1 MPLNK
6 LSSLGI
12 ENRQLDWFRNDRH
25 KRTQVV
31 EFLSVPSSPEAVAVS
46 FSTVNPGTAAKFF
59 LQLNYLPQVLIECIM
74 LMYADDTTLL
84 FSTPQ
89 ASSIEDTLNGEE
101 NFGFALIVCL

>member
-1 MPLNK
+1 MCCPGLCFVDNIRRNIDQGQRTGAVFIDLRTAFDTVNYDMPLNK

-46 FSTVNPGTAAKFF
+46 FSTVNPGTAA
-59 LQLNYLPQVLIECIM
+59 I
-74 LMYADDTTLL
+74 
-84 FSTPQ
+84 FSSTELS
-89 ASSIEDTLNGEE
+89 AA
-101 NFGFALIVCL
+101 GFD